1 MYVAVTGLPDAQ
13 PDHAERMVRFAQ
25 ECQLAFFRL
34 TRELEKELGPAT
46 GALEIRMGVASG
58 PVTAGVLFG
67 ATSKFHL
74 FGKGMWW
81 LPILVGIQCLTEIC
95 TLILRAD
102 G

>member
-1 MYVAVTGLPDAQ
+1 MAVTGLPDAQ

-46 GALEIRMGVASG
+46 GALEIRMGIASG

-74 FGKGMWW
+74 FGKCSLFVEW
-81 LPILVGIQCLTEIC
+81 LIHHAGFEPNLLQLSPS
-95 TLILRAD
+95 
-102 G
+102 